1 MKLDMNESNFKF
13 GSIMLHIDNFIQLLD
28 YCNEEYRIKGL
39 NFTYKMPLSGFY
51 KMPLSGLDK
60 VLKLSF
66 WFGPKLPQEGKLWPN
81 DFELKIK
88 GFD

>member
-1 MKLDMNESNFKF
+1 MNESNFKF
-13 GSIMLHIDNFIQLLD
+13 GSIMLHIDTFIQLLN
-28 YCNEEYRIKGL
+28 YCNEEDRIKGL
-39 NFTYKMPLSGFY
+39 NFTYKMPLSGF
-51 KMPLSGLDK
+51 DQ
-60 VLKLSF
+60 VLKLSL